1 MYWEG
6 RHLGRLPCGLE
17 GRILVDQVSAEDE
30 QSLQQIVGHVGP
42 GEGHDVVLD
51 GLLPATRGC
60 QGDFGFT
67 SDGLLDTISTTTKLY
82 WQGRTLDKMGSILRA
97 DGTITADPM
106 VMRLIGWHK
115 TKARAPHS
123 ESSER
128 QIPSQAQAM
137 FESWPPSRLAIL

>member
-30 QSLQQIVGHVGP
+30 QSLQEIVGHVGP

-67 SDGLLDTISTTTKLY
+67 SDGLLDTISTTTTKLY
-82 WQGRTLDKMGSILRA
+82 WQGRTFSG
-97 DGTITADPM
+97 P
-106 VMRLIGWHK
+106 V
-115 TKARAPHS
+115 
-123 ESSER
+123 
-128 QIPSQAQAM
+128 AQ
-137 FESWPPSRLAIL
+137 